1 MRPDFEELDDD
12 ELRRFVESTLFR
24 KWYAYRSL
32 TDGIEALKEDDA
44 LYESLVEGVKRR
56 QGRVNSRETI
66 EEVLDAL
73 VAEVEDNT
81 EVLEPVGDEEESEE
95 YTGPLGEYDA

>member
-1 MRPDFEELDDD
+1 MRPDFEDLDED
-12 ELRRFVESTLFR
+12 ELRRFVDSTLFR

-56 QGRVNSRETI
+56 QTRVNSRESVESI
-66 EEVLDAL
+66 LDAL

-81 EVLEPVGDEEESEE
+81 EVLEPAIDDGDEDDTHPNPGWSTE
-95 YTGPLGEYDA
+95 